1 MPIQLTTEQE
11 QRIQAVVAAGAY
23 PSAEEAL
30 DAAVAAVEIVAAPG
44 FEGRTHDEL
53 EVMIADGLN
62 SDEPIEANGAFWDR
76 LKAET
81 DQMAVDH
88 GARNPRT

>member
-11 QRIQAVVAAGAY
+11 QRIQAVVEAGAY

-44 FEGRTHDEL
+44 FQGDHEEL
-53 EVMIADGLN
+53 EVLIAEGLN
-62 SDEPIEANGAFWDR
+62 SGEPIEATGAFWDH

-81 DQMAVDH
+81 DQMAVDY